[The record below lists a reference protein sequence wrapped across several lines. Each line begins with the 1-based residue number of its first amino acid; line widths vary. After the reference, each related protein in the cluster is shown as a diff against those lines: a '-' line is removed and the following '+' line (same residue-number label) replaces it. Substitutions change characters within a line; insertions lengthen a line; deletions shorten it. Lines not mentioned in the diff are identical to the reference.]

1 MLTTRSPEARLGW
14 TLRVLRHRAAAQST
28 LLAAVLAVAL
38 VGATL
43 LGTFALLLHTS
54 ETRALGEALGR
65 SSATDTDIDVVL
77 TLGRETPA
85 EALPVADDYLDDLLG
100 GVDADRERWLT
111 SALYHVGTGNRIGLP
126 MAYLASEPTIPEHAT
141 LVAGTWPDVAVD
153 AEGRVPV
160 AVPRTAADAL
170 GWTVGTV
177 LPGRSSETRQD
188 LPMVVVGVHELDGP
202 GALWTR
208 DLLDGAQFHPAWPIP
223 GTFGFNT
230 APLYGPLVTV
240 PEALAAG
247 PVQVANVRVVAA
259 PHLADAPT
267 ADVDALR
274 TALTDGQATLSAAA
288 SPVSTGARLATFLP
302 MTIDEAVAGL
312 AVTRITLV
320 VVGLLLV
327 VLAVTVLLLAA
338 RLLAERRAAEQ
349 TLMASRGATA
359 GQILRLATIEAAGV
373 AAVTAL
379 AAPWLARLTYDAI
392 TRLDVLRAAGLHQ
405 DPGTPVSLWL
415 TCAVAALLLAGVLL
429 LPLLRR
435 RGSVVEAEQQLVRQ
449 DRRGGLARSGADLAI
464 LVLAGL
470 GIWQLQGYRSPVLA
484 GTGPARIDPVLV
496 TAPAL
501 LLLAGAVLTLRLLP
515 LVAGLGERVASRSR
529 SLVVPLGA
537 WEVGRRPARASG
549 AVLLLT
555 LAVAVASFAQAF
567 LGTWRTSQQE
577 QADLATGTDLRLDR
591 LPGAPL
597 EQSTRVS
604 ALEGTTAVSAV
615 TDRQVAVGGSI
626 DTLSDAR
633 RPWAQLLAVDTTHAD
648 ALLRGR
654 IDGGWA
660 EVTERL
666 APDEPATGVALPG
679 QVRALLVD
687 VGTDAKPSAD
697 VVASVTL
704 VLQDAL
710 GVRTPLA
717 VPVTPHVGEDV
728 DDLRVE
734 LPEAIE
740 GLSLVGLVVDLESG
754 QDEDAPEDRASRV
767 RGEASAMTVS
777 LSDLR
782 VVAPGADGSA
792 TGAVTPVALDSAA
805 WDARPPVLGFPEPP
819 GVAVVDG
826 SLRLGVSMIPEL
838 LRAGGL
844 TFAGAT
850 FEAPEAVP
858 AVITDTLATATTA
871 EVGDEV
877 ALDLG
882 DGRALAVEVERI
894 VPYLPG
900 HPRGSALLVDR
911 DVLSR
916 ATLLWGWAD
925 PMLDEWWFEVPDD
938 RVADV
943 AGEIVRTELGD
954 PTTRVDARAVATDGP
969 LRVGVQA
976 ALWVV
981 TIAAL
986 ALAFAGFAM
995 SATVSVRTRRL
1006 ELARLQAL
1014 GAPRGGIVRAVLVE
1028 HGIIGVLGVAAGLAI
1043 GGLLAGVVGP
1053 LLTVSGQGR
1062 RPVPRP
1068 LVQWEWPAQ
1077 AVLVAVLVAL
1087 VALAVA
1093 TTTNAL
1099 VRRASG
1105 TLLRLG
1111 DER

>member
-1 MLTTRSPEARLGW
+1 MGW

-65 SSATDTDIDVVL
+65 ASATDTDLDVVL
-77 TLGRETPA
+77 TLGDEAPG
-85 EALPVADDYLDDLLG
+85 EALGVAGGYLDDLLG
-100 GVDADRERWLT
+100 DIDSDRSTWLT

-141 LVAGTWPDVAVD
+141 LVAGAWPDVAVD
-153 AEGRVPV
+153 ADGRVPV

-202 GALWTR
+202 GSLWTR
-208 DLLDGAQFHPAWPIP
+208 DLLDGAQYHPAWPIP

-240 PEALAAG
+240 PEALADG
-247 PVQVANVRVVAA
+247 PVQVANARVVAA
-259 PHLADAPT
+259 PQLGDAST
-267 ADVDALR
+267 ADIAALR

-288 SPVSTGARLATFLP
+288 SPVSTGAVLLTVLP
-302 MTIDEAVAGL
+302 ITVDEAVAGL

-359 GQILRLATIEAAGV
+359 GQILRLAAIEAAGV

-379 AAPWLARLTYDAI
+379 LAPWLARLAYDAI
-392 TRLDVLRAAGLHQ
+392 TRLDVLRDAGLHQ
-405 DPGTPVSLWL
+405 DPGAPVSLWV

-449 DRRGGLARSGADLAI
+449 DRRGALARSGADVAI

-567 LGTWRTSQQE
+567 LGTWRTSQHD

-597 EQSTRVS
+597 EQTARV
-604 ALEGTTAVSAV
+604 AAIDGTTAVSAV

-633 RPWAQLLAVDTTHAD
+633 RPWAELLAVDTTQAD

-654 IDGGWA
+654 IGDGWA
-660 EVTERL
+660 DVTAPL
-666 APDEPATGVALPG
+666 APEGTDDAGGVALPG
-679 QVRALLVD
+679 PVRALVVD
-687 VGTDAKPSAD
+687 VGTDAQPPAG
-697 VVASVTL
+697 VLATVTL
-704 VLQDAL
+704 VVEDAL

-717 VPVTPHVGEDV
+717 VPGTFELGERADDV
-728 DDLRVE
+728 RIE
-734 LPEAIE
+734 LPTPAD
-740 GLSLVGLVVDLESG
+740 GLSLVGAVVDLESG
-754 QDEDAPEDRASRV
+754 TDEAAPEDRGSRV
-767 RGEASAMTVS
+767 RGEASAMTVA

-792 TGAVTPVALDSAA
+792 TGTVTPAPVDGVA
-805 WDARPPVLGFPEPP
+805 WHARQPVLGTPKPP

-826 SLRLGVSMIPEL
+826 SLRLGVSVIPEF
-838 LRAGGL
+838 LRAGGM
-844 TFAGAT
+844 TFAGTT
-850 FEAPEAVP
+850 FEPPEVVP

-882 DGRALAVEVERI
+882 DGRAVAIEVERI

-900 HPRGSALLVDR
+900 HPRGSALVVDR
-911 DVLSR
+911 DLLSR
-916 ATLLWGWAD
+916 ATLGWGWAD
-925 PMLDEWWFEVPDD
+925 PMLDEWWFGVPDD
-938 RVADV
+938 RAADV
-943 AGEIVRTELGD
+943 AAAVVRDELGD
-954 PTTRVDARAVATDGP
+954 PTTRVEARTVATDGP

>member
-1 MLTTRSPEARLGW
+1 MGW

-77 TLGRETPA
+77 SLGRETPD
-85 EALPVADDYLDDLLG
+85 EALPVAEDYLDDLLG
-100 GVDADRERWLT
+100 GVESDRSVWLT
-111 SALYHVGTGNRIGLP
+111 SALYHVGTGNRISLP

-141 LVAGTWPDVAVD
+141 LLAGSWPDVAVD
-153 AEGRVPV
+153 ADGRVPV
-160 AVPRTAADAL
+160 AVPRTAVDAL

-177 LPGRSSETRQD
+177 LPGRSSETRQA

-202 GALWTR
+202 GSVWTR

-240 PEALAAG
+240 PEALTDG
-247 PVQVANVRVVAA
+247 PVQVATARVVAA
-259 PHLADAPT
+259 PRLGDAST

-302 MTIDEAVAGL
+302 MTVDEAVAGL

-349 TLMASRGATA
+349 TLMASRGATT
-359 GQILRLATIEAAGV
+359 GQILRLAAIEAAGV

-379 AAPWLARLTYDAI
+379 LAPWLARLTYDAI
-392 TRLDVLRAAGLHQ
+392 TRLGVLRAAGLHQ
-405 DPGTPVSLWL
+405 DPGTPASLWV

-449 DRRGGLARSGADLAI
+449 DRRGALARSGADLAI

-501 LLLAGAVLTLRLLP
+501 LLLAGAVLALRLLP

-567 LGTWRTSQQE
+567 LGTWRTSQHE

-591 LPGAPL
+591 LPGAPV
-597 EQSTRVS
+597 EQTAQV
-604 ALEGTTAVSAV
+604 AAVEGPTAVSAV

-654 IDGGWA
+654 LAAGWA
-660 EVTERL
+660 VAETL
-666 APDEPATGVALPG
+666 APETADGSDAVVLPG
-679 QVRALLVD
+679 QVRALVVD
-687 VGTDAKPSAD
+687 LTTDAKPAAD
-697 VVASVTL
+697 VLASVTL
-704 VLQDAL
+704 VVQDAL

-717 VPVTPHVGEDV
+717 VPGTFRLGESADDV
-728 DDLRVE
+728 PLE
-734 LPEAIE
+734 LPTAVD
-740 GLSLVGLVVDLESG
+740 GLSLVGAVVELESAD
-754 QDEDAPEDRASRV
+754 DEDAPEDRGARV
-767 RGEASAMTVS
+767 RGETSVMSVALTDV
-777 LSDLR
+777 R

-792 TGAVTPVALDSAA
+792 TGTVTPVPLDGTA
-805 WDARPPVLGFPEPP
+805 WHTRPAVLGAPEPP

-838 LRAGGL
+838 LRANGV
-844 TFAGAT
+844 TFAGTT
-850 FEAPEAVP
+850 FEAPEALP
-858 AVITDTLATATTA
+858 AVITDTLATATDA
-871 EVGDEV
+871 EEGDEV

-882 DGRALAVEVERI
+882 DGRAVAVEVQRI

-911 DVLSR
+911 DALSR
-916 ATLLWGWAD
+916 ATLVWGWAD
-925 PMLDEWWFEVPDD
+925 PMLDEWWFAVPDD
-938 RVADV
+938 DAADV
-943 AGEIVRTELGD
+943 AAQIVRDELGE
-954 PTTRVDARAVATDGP
+954 PTTRVEARSVATDGP

-1043 GGLLAGVVGP
+1043 GGLLASVVGP

-1077 AVLVAVLVAL
+1077 AVLVTVLVAL